1 MNTALCA
8 VALAMLSSASAK
20 DFECPNNDYG
30 WYGDPE
36 NCIRYFHCSLG
47 VSEEYL
53 CPISEL
59 VAIAFSSL
67 LPPTKT
73 LSFKLRVPNV
83 YRKMCLSV
91 VNVMQC
97 QMDPPP
103 TMN

>member
-1 MNTALCA
+1 MNAALCA
-8 VALAMLSSASAK
+8 VALAIMLSSASAK

-59 VAIAFSSL
+59 VAIAVSSL
-67 LPPTKT
+67 EYIAFLAMSG
-73 LSFKLRVPNV
+73 LL
-83 YRKMCLSV
+83 
-91 VNVMQC
+91 
-97 QMDPPP
+97 DPPP
-103 TMN
+103 KMN